1 MYRNEPMKDFG
12 LTVKFVEMDWVYSL
26 TRAMQQTPHRFDEAM
41 ACLEDFAEKYLCLWQ
56 TADFETNRNIN
67 DMHELFG
74 GVCALA
80 ELQRALRGKLYS
92 DIPLKLV
99 LDRRPFI

>member
-1 MYRNEPMKDFG
+1 METFG
-12 LTVKFVEMDWVYSL
+12 ESAKFVEMDWVYCL
-26 TRAMQQTPHRFDEAM
+26 TRAMQQTPHRHDEIM
-41 ACLEDFAEKYLCLWQ
+41 LVLEDFAQKYISYWQ
-56 TADFETNRNIN
+56 NVDYSTDKNIN

-92 DIPLKLV
+92 EVPLKLV